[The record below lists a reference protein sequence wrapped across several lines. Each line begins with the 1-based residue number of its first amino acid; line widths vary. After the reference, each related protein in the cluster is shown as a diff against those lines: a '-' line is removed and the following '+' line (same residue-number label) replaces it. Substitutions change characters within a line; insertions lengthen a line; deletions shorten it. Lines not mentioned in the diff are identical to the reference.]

1 MVRVIAS
8 WWSAHALEFVV
19 WGVICAVIALA
30 WFAESIASVIAER
43 RKKKQDG
50 LL

>member
-1 MVRVIAS
+1 MIAS

-19 WGVICAVIALA
+19 WGVIVAVVGACVFVETIAAA
-30 WFAESIASVIAER
+30 WSER
-43 RKKKQDG
+43 RKKKRDG